1 MSVLSRSLFA
11 TRCVRVAAWLVLLL
25 PGTLQAGVVINPLAW
40 GLNPGDTFR
49 LVVVTAGGTTGVST
63 SASDYDTFVNSQGLA
78 GITYDGA
85 SLQWQAIVGTPSSNP
100 RNDATRFS
108 SQANAVRVYNLNG
121 GLVSNPTISDRKF
134 WQTSGQHLAA
144 IDWTIN
150 GSGNL
155 AQVSAFQFVWTGF
168 DWGGSPA
175 QAEDYDQFGSSQG
188 TVTAALGEAV
198 SYNDYEFD
206 YDSFTFSTVSKTLY
220 PFVGRAGALANGW
233 AAVTNDPLSTS
244 YPVYAMS
251 GLITVTAAAVPEP
264 STWALALAGLTC
276 FGYTVARRRPRA

>member
-1 MSVLSRSLFA
+1 MSVVSRSLFA
-11 TRCVRVAAWLVLLL
+11 TRCARVAAWLVLLL

-63 SASDYDTFVNSQGLA
+63 SASDYDTFVNSQGLSS
-78 GITYDGA
+78 ITYDGA

-121 GLVSNPTISDRKF
+121 GLVSNPAVSDRKF
-134 WQTSGQHLAA
+134 WQTSDQHLAA

-155 AQVSAFQFVWTGF
+155 AQVNASQFVWTGF
-168 DWGGSPA
+168 DWDGSPA
-175 QAEDYDQFGSSQG
+175 QAEDYDEFGSSQG
-188 TVTAALGEAV
+188 TVTAAVGEAV
-198 SYNDYEFD
+198 SYNDFD
-206 YDSFTFSTVSKTLY
+206 FETFSTVSKTLY
-220 PFVGRAGALANGW
+220 PYFGRAGALANGW
-233 AAVTNDPLSTS
+233 AAIGNDPLSNS
-244 YPVYAMS
+244 YSVYAMS

-264 STWALALAGLTC
+264 STWALALGGLTC

>member
-1 MSVLSRSLFA
+1 MSVVSRSLFA
-11 TRCVRVAAWLVLLL
+11 TRCARVAAWLVLLL
-25 PGTLQAGVVINPLAW
+25 PGTLQAGVAINPLAW

-63 SASDYDTFVNSQGLA
+63 SASDYDTFVNSQGLSS
-78 GITYDGA
+78 ITYDGA

-121 GLVSNPTISDRKF
+121 GLVSNPAVSDRKF
-134 WQTSGQHLAA
+134 WQTSDQHLAA

-155 AQVSAFQFVWTGF
+155 AQVNSSQFVWTGF
-168 DWGGSPA
+168 DWDGSPA
-175 QAEDYDQFGSSQG
+175 QAEDYDEFGSSQG
-188 TVTAALGEAV
+188 TVTAAVGEAV
-198 SYNDYEFD
+198 SYNDFD
-206 YDSFTFSTVSKTLY
+206 FETFSTVSKTLY
-220 PFVGRAGALANGW
+220 PYFGRAGALANGW
-233 AAVTNDPLSTS
+233 AAIGNDPLSNS
-244 YPVYAMS
+244 YSVYAMS

-264 STWALALAGLTC
+264 STWALALGGLTC

>member
-1 MSVLSRSLFA
+1 MSVVSRSLFA
-11 TRCVRVAAWLVLLL
+11 TRCAKVAAWLVLLL
-25 PGTLQAGVVINPLAW
+25 PGTLQAGVAINPLAW

-63 SASDYDTFVNSQGLA
+63 SASYYDTFVNSQGLSS
-78 GITYDGA
+78 ITYDGA

-121 GLVSNPTISDRKF
+121 GLVSNPTVSDRKF
-134 WQTSGQHLAA
+134 WQTSGYNQHLAA

-155 AQVSAFQFVWTGF
+155 AQVNSSQFVWTGF
-168 DWGGSPA
+168 DWDGSPA
-175 QAEDYDQFGSSQG
+175 QATDYDGSGSSQG
-188 TVTAALGEAV
+188 TVTAALGQSV
-198 SYNDYEFD
+198 SYNDYDWEN
-206 YDSFTFSTVSKTLY
+206 FTTVSKTLY
-220 PFVGRAGALANGW
+220 PYFGRAGALANGW
-233 AAVTNDPLSTS
+233 AAIGNDPLSNS
-244 YPVYAMS
+244 YSVYAMS

-264 STWALALAGLTC
+264 STWALALGGLTC

>member
-1 MSVLSRSLFA
+1 MSVVSRSLFA
-11 TRCVRVAAWLVLLL
+11 TRCAKVAAWLVLLL

-63 SASDYDTFVNSQGLA
+63 SASYYDTFVNSQGLA

-121 GLVSNPTISDRKF
+121 GLVSNPAVSDRKF
-134 WQTSGQHLAA
+134 WQTSGYNQHLAA

-175 QAEDYDQFGSSQG
+175 QATDYDQFGSSQG

-198 SYNDYEFD
+198 SYNDFD
-206 YDSFTFSTVSKTLY
+206 FETFSTVSKTLY
-220 PFVGRAGALANGW
+220 PYFGRAGALANGW
-233 AAVTNDPLSTS
+233 AAIGNDPLSNS
-244 YPVYAMS
+244 YSVYAMS

>member
-1 MSVLSRSLFA
+1 MSVVSRSLFA
-11 TRCVRVAAWLVLLL
+11 TRCARVAAWLVLLL
-25 PGTLQAGVVINPLAW
+25 PGTLQAGVAINPLAW

-63 SASDYDTFVNSQGLA
+63 SASYYDTFVNSQGLSS
-78 GITYDGA
+78 ITYDGA

-121 GLVSNPTISDRKF
+121 GLVSNPAVSDRKF
-134 WQTSGQHLAA
+134 WQTSDQHLAA

-155 AQVSAFQFVWTGF
+155 AQVNASQFVWTGF
-168 DWGGSPA
+168 DWDGSPA
-175 QAEDYDQFGSSQG
+175 QAEDYDGSGSSQG

-198 SYNDYEFD
+198 SYNDFD
-206 YDSFTFSTVSKTLY
+206 FETFSTVSKTLY
-220 PFVGRAGALANGW
+220 PYFGRAGALANGW
-233 AAVTNDPLSTS
+233 AAIGNDPLSNS
-244 YPVYAMS
+244 YSVYAMS

>member
-168 DWGGSPA
+168 DRGGSPA

-188 TVTAALGEAV
+188 TVTAAMGEAV

-206 YDSFTFSTVSKTLY
+206 FDSFTFSLVPKTLY

-233 AAVTNDPLSTS
+233 AAIGNDPLSTS

>member
-1 MSVLSRSLFA
+1 MSVVSRSLFA
-11 TRCVRVAAWLVLLL
+11 TRCARVAAWLVLLL

-121 GLVSNPTISDRKF
+121 GLVSNPAVSDRKF
-134 WQTSGQHLAA
+134 WQTSDQHLAA

-155 AQVSAFQFVWTGF
+155 AQVNASQFVWTGF
-168 DWGGSPA
+168 DWDGSPA
-175 QAEDYDQFGSSQG
+175 QAEDYDEFGSSQG

-198 SYNDYEFD
+198 SYNDFD
-206 YDSFTFSTVSKTLY
+206 FETFSTVSKTLY
-220 PFVGRAGALANGW
+220 PYFGRAGALANGW
-233 AAVTNDPLSTS
+233 AAIGNDPLSTS
-244 YPVYAMS
+244 YPVYTMS

>member
-1 MSVLSRSLFA
+1 MSVVSRSLFA
-11 TRCVRVAAWLVLLL
+11 TRCARVAAWLVLLL

-63 SASDYDTFVNSQGLA
+63 SASDYDTFVNSQGLSS
-78 GITYDGA
+78 ITYDGA

-155 AQVSAFQFVWTGF
+155 AQVNASQFVWTGF
-168 DWGGSPA
+168 DWDGSPA
-175 QAEDYDQFGSSQG
+175 QATDYDGSGSSQG
-188 TVTAALGEAV
+188 TVTAALGQSV
-198 SYNDYEFD
+198 SYNDFD
-206 YDSFTFSTVSKTLY
+206 WDNFTTVSKTLY
-220 PFVGRAGALANGW
+220 PYFGRAGALANGW
-233 AAVTNDPLSTS
+233 AAIGNDPLSTS
-244 YPVYAMS
+244 HSVYAMS

-264 STWALALAGLTC
+264 STWALALGGLTC

>member
-1 MSVLSRSLFA
+1 MSVVSRSLFA

-63 SASDYDTFVNSQGLA
+63 SASDYDTFVNSQGLSS
-78 GITYDGA
+78 ITYDGA

-121 GLVSNPTISDRKF
+121 GLVSNPAVSDRKF
-134 WQTSGQHLAA
+134 WQTSDQHLAA

-155 AQVSAFQFVWTGF
+155 AQVNASQFVWTGF
-168 DWGGSPA
+168 DWDGSPA
-175 QAEDYDQFGSSQG
+175 QAEDYDEFGSSQG
-188 TVTAALGEAV
+188 TVTAAVGEAV
-198 SYNDYEFD
+198 SYNDFD
-206 YDSFTFSTVSKTLY
+206 FETFSTVSKTLY
-220 PFVGRAGALANGW
+220 PYFGRAGALANGW
-233 AAVTNDPLSTS
+233 AAIGNDPLSNS
-244 YPVYAMS
+244 YSVYAMS

>member
-1 MSVLSRSLFA
+1 MSVVSRSLFA
-11 TRCVRVAAWLVLLL
+11 TRFARVAAWLVLLL
-25 PGTLQAGVVINPLAW
+25 PGTLQAGVAINPLAW

-85 SLQWQAIVGTPSSNP
+85 SLQWQAIVGTPSSIP

-121 GLVSNPTISDRKF
+121 GLVSNPAVSDRKF
-134 WQTSGQHLAA
+134 WQTSDQHLAA

-155 AQVSAFQFVWTGF
+155 AQVNSSQFVWTGF
-168 DWGGSPA
+168 DWDGSPA
-175 QAEDYDQFGSSQG
+175 QAEDYDGSGSSQG
-188 TVTAALGEAV
+188 TVTAALGQSV
-198 SYNDYEFD
+198 SYNDFD
-206 YDSFTFSTVSKTLY
+206 FETFSTVSKTLY
-220 PFVGRAGALANGW
+220 PYFGRAGALANGW
-233 AAVTNDPLSTS
+233 AAIGNDPLSNS
-244 YPVYAMS
+244 YSVYAMS